1 MTSTPSAC
9 DPIRFST
16 SDWAERDR
24 FAMLRELCGR
34 QIMKLDPAPLTDGP
48 FHLATTMR
56 AFPGLGTGSWTIT
69 NLQVTRTRQRLAD
82 GGSDDLLM
90 LLVGSGVQIVSQRG
104 RERTLRAGDAC
115 LMSMA
120 ETATMSYPSPSQ
132 LTSLRLPR
140 RMLAPLVSNLD
151 DAVMRPVPRDLDA
164 LRLLTRYTG
173 LSGGLELAT
182 PELRHTVINHVYDL
196 VALVI
201 GTSGEAA
208 AQANGGGIRAARLAA
223 IKADIIQNLDRH
235 DLTIGVIA
243 ARQRLTP
250 RHAQRLLEAEGITFS
265 EFVLRQRLIRAH
277 RLLADPRLL
286 DRSISTVAYEVG
298 FGDLSYFNRTFRKL
312 YGATPSDVRAA
323 TRRERR

>member
-1 MTSTPSAC
+1 
-9 DPIRFST
+9 
-16 SDWAERDR
+16 
-24 FAMLRELCGR
+24 
-34 QIMKLDPAPLTDGP
+34 
-48 FHLATTMR
+48 MR
-56 AFPGLGTGSWTIT
+56 L
-69 NLQVTRTRQRLAD
+69 
-82 GGSDDLLM
+82 
-90 LLVGSGVQIVSQRG
+90 IVSQRG

-140 RMLAPLVSNLD
+140 RMLAPLVSDLD

-164 LRLLTRYTG
+164 LRLLTRYMG
-173 LSGGLELAT
+173 LSGGFELAT
-182 PELRHTVINHVYDL
+182 PELRHSVVNHVYDL
-196 VALVI
+196 VALVV

-223 IKADIIQNLDRH
+223 IKADIIRNLDRH

-286 DRSISTVAYEVG
+286 DRSISTVAYDVG

-323 TRRERR
+323 ARRERR